1 MILAMDVGNTVTT
14 AGFIENGDI
23 LKVVRMQTA
32 AGQTR
37 AEYAVK
43 LRQLMDFYG
52 VEPGGFEGAILSSVV
67 PPVTGELVAGVR
79 LLTGCACLLVGPGI
93 KTGLN
98 VRIDDP
104 ATLAGDLVADSVA
117 AIHYYGAPAIVLDMG
132 TATAMAVIDADGR
145 YTGGAILPG
154 VRSAYAALASG
165 TSLLP
170 DIAIIPPKK
179 CIAANTVDAMRS
191 GAVYGTASAIDGMI
205 ERMEAELDCRC
216 NIVATGELAGAVTPC
231 CRREIAV
238 DEDLLL
244 KGLWLLYKRNTK
256 K

>member
-1 MILAMDVGNTVTT
+1 MVLAIDVGNAVTT

-23 LKVVRMQTA
+23 LTVVHMQTVI
-32 AGQTR
+32 GQTR
-37 AEYAVK
+37 AEYAVR

-52 VEPGGFEGAILSSVV
+52 VRPGDFEGAIVTSVV
-67 PPVTGELVAGVR
+67 PPVTEELVAGVR
-79 LLTGCACLLVGPGI
+79 LLAGCVCILVGPGI

-104 ATLAGDLVADSVA
+104 STLAGDLVADSVA
-117 AIHYYGAPAIVLDMG
+117 AIHWYGAPAIVLDMG
-132 TATAMAVIDADGR
+132 TATVMAVIDAGGR

-170 DIAIIPPKK
+170 DIAIFPPKK

-205 ERMEAELDCRC
+205 ERMEAELGCRC
-216 NIVATGELAGAVTPC
+216 RIVATGELAGAVAPC
-231 CRREIAV
+231 CRREITV
-238 DEDLLL
+238 DENLLL
-244 KGLWLLYKRNTK
+244 KGLWLLYERNSK